1 MLTVVSSPVLRFF
14 FLPYLDLCDVN
25 EATKKRSAR
34 RVANLRNFLIT
45 SFLIYFYKS
54 TYFIDVFFFYHRDA
68 IESFLSPLWIYIIIF
83 LPCVHLCAYIPKC
96 DIISFLSSL
105 FH

>member
-54 TYFIDVFFFYHRDA
+54 TYFIDVFFFLPSRCNRIVLISTMDLYHN
-68 IESFLSPLWIYIIIF
+68 IF
-83 LPCVHLCAYIPKC
+83 TLCTFMRIH
-96 DIISFLSSL
+96 SQM
-105 FH
+105 